1 MALVVEDGSGLV
13 NAASYIS
20 VSFADSYHRTR
31 GNTGWAAIEAAN
43 KTALVIKAT
52 EWLDA
57 EYYFAGEPTYPETP
71 QALQWPRAG
80 IFDENCTLLASDALP
95 VALQRATAE
104 LALALGTTTDGGG
117 APAMVEGNIF
127 RRRERQGFA
136 ESETEGNT
144 DASVRFYPRV
154 HNLIAPFIIGKRS
167 GGGSAMLLRG

>member
-117 APAMVEGNIF
+117 APAMVEGN
-127 RRRERQGFA
+127 
-136 ESETEGNT
+136 T